1 MTAPSPPKNTA
12 ANTAAAASAVIPL
25 YAAGFTTA
33 FGAHGVAA
41 GLGAES
47 ANIGLSL
54 LGLGILLALYEV
66 AEVFLKP
73 FFGSLSDRF
82 GPKPIIVGGLLAF
95 AAVSLLAVWSEQP
108 LVLALARLGQ
118 GAAAAAFSPAASAG
132 VARLSGGKTGT
143 YFGRYGSWKSL
154 GYAVGPL
161 LGAGAILLGGF
172 GLLFAV
178 LAGLAA
184 AVAVWAALAVPH
196 IAPLPRPRYSLLD
209 LFRQSTER
217 NFLGSTAVLA
227 ASTGSLGAAVGF
239 LPALAVQHGLGT
251 VGSLAAV
258 TVLAMASSLIQ
269 PHIGRFR
276 DTGKLPARAGMV
288 TGLLAI
294 AAGAVIAAVV
304 PLFAPGAVAVY
315 VAALLIGAGIGTST
329 PLAFAHLADTTPGER
344 LGRTMGSAEI
354 GREMGDAGG
363 PLLVG
368 GVAVVAG
375 LPWGLGAL
383 AAVVAAAGLAAPLT
397 RNLEGAGEGG
407 GRESVRERG
416 PRST

>member
-1 MTAPSPPKNTA
+1 MKAPQQAEPK
-12 ANTAAAASAVIPL
+12 AASAPAIIPL

-47 ANIGLSL
+47 KDIGLSL
-54 LGLGILLALYEV
+54 LGLGVLLALYEV
-66 AEVFLKP
+66 AEIFLKP
-73 FFGSLSDRF
+73 LFGSLSDRF
-82 GPKPIIVGGLLAF
+82 GPKPVIVGGLMAF
-95 AAVSLLAVWSEQP
+95 AAASLVGVWSGEP
-108 LVLALARLGQ
+108 LFLALARLGQ
-118 GAAAAAFSPAASAG
+118 GAAASAFSPASSAA

-184 AVAVWAALAVPH
+184 AVALWTAIAVPR
-196 IAPLPRPRYSLLD
+196 IEPLPRPRYSLLD
-209 LFRQSTER
+209 LVKQSTER

-239 LPALAVQHGLGT
+239 LPALAVQNGLGT
-251 VGSLAAV
+251 VGSLAVV
-258 TVLAMASSLIQ
+258 TVLAVASSLVQ
-269 PHIGRFR
+269 PRVGHLR
-276 DTGKLPARAGMV
+276 DTGKLPSRAGMV
-288 TGLLAI
+288 GGLLTI
-294 AAGAVIAAVV
+294 GAGAVVAAVV
-304 PLFAPGAVAVY
+304 PLFGAGAVAIY
-315 VAALLIGAGIGTST
+315 LAAVMIGAGIGVST
-329 PLAFAHLADTTPGER
+329 PLAFAHLADTTPKER
-344 LGRTMGSAEI
+344 LGRTIGSAEI

-368 GVAVVAG
+368 GVAVAAG

-383 AAVVAAAGLAAPLT
+383 AAVVAAASLAAPSRAKAPVGTSL
-397 RNLEGAGEGG
+397 R
-407 GRESVRERG
+407 
-416 PRST
+416 